1 MSPIIFISY
10 SAKDEILASAIHA
23 FLNSSGIKAIKAPD
37 DIAPGTNWAAAIT
50 RMIEGCT
57 HMVLVW
63 TSNSMAS
70 QEVSKE
76 LTLAMQCGAVIIPF
90 RSEDL
95 APEGAW
101 RYHLSQVQW
110 LEAHAMPE
118 GQALESLLRQVG
130 GSSPA
135 GAPANQPPAAAT
147 QPTSAPPAPAPRS
160 PAQEL
165 SPTDRSTIRKKKLI
179 AGLLALS
186 LGGLGA
192 HKFFLGRTLQ
202 GCIYLGLFIIICV
215 VLGAY
220 GSEPEATANDAD
232 GFAGLI
238 ILLISGLAF
247 AEATT
252 YFTRSIED
260 FERINIRGKRPWF

>member
-1 MSPIIFISY
+1 MPPIIFISY

-23 FLNSSGIKAIKAPD
+23 FLNSSG
-37 DIAPGTNWAAAIT
+37 IAPGTNWAAAIT

-135 GAPANQPPAAAT
+135 GAPANQPPAT
-147 QPTSAPPAPAPRS
+147 YAPPAPAPRS
-160 PAQEL
+160 PAKEL
-165 SPTDRSTIRKKKLI
+165 SPTDRSAIRKKKLI
-179 AGLLALS
+179 AGFLALA

-202 GCIYLGLFIIICV
+202 GCIYLGLFIIFCV

-220 GSEPEATANDAD
+220 GSEPEAAANDAD
-232 GFAGLI
+232 TAVGL
-238 ILLISGLAF
+238 LFFLISGMAL
-247 AEATT
+247 AEAIT